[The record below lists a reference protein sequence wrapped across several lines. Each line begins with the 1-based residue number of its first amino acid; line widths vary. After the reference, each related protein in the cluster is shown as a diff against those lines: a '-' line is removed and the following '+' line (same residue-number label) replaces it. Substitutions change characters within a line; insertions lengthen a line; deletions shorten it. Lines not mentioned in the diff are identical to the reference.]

1 MRIARVRTAD
11 GPRPAVLDDGR
22 WHLVDDP
29 WADRPHR
36 TGASVAADEAE
47 LLAPCA
53 PQVVVGMAHNHG
65 PQDRL
70 LPPQA
75 FLKSAR
81 TVVGPGQATEVDPA
95 GGPVNAEAELA
106 VVIGRTARRL
116 RPADVEQVIAGWTV
130 ADDVTRVGQVRHD
143 SLFTQVKNGDGYTPL
158 GPWVCTDLG
167 PVLDGQPVALRTE
180 VLDLDGTERVA
191 EGSTADLAW
200 TVREQL
206 VYLTAHLTLGPGDVV
221 LTGAPGTSL
230 PVRPG
235 SRVRVH
241 VDGVGTLHHPAH
253 AVEAPA
259 DRSARAA
266 ARASAAT
273 PPHAGPAVGSPG

>member
-1 MRIARVRTAD
+1 MKIARVHTAN

-29 WADRPHR
+29 WADRPRR
-36 TGASVAADEAE
+36 TGESTSATDAE
-47 LLAPCA
+47 LLSPCT
-53 PQVVVGMAHNHG
+53 PQVVVGMAHNYG

-81 TVVGPGQATEVDPA
+81 TVVGPGGTTVVDPA

-116 RPADVEQVIAGWTV
+116 RPADVEEVIAGWTV
-130 ADDVTRVGQVRHD
+130 ADDVTQVGQIPHD
-143 SLFTQVKNGDGYTPL
+143 SLFTQVKNSDGFTPL

-167 PVLDGQPVALRTE
+167 PVLDGQPVTLRTE
-180 VLDLDGTERVA
+180 VLDPDGTERVA
-191 EGSTADLAW
+191 EGSTADLAR

-206 VYLTAHLTLGPGDVV
+206 VYLTAHLTLGPGDVL
-221 LTGAPGTSL
+221 LTGAPGTSV
-230 PVRPG
+230 PVVAG
-235 SRVRVH
+235 AQVRIQVA
-241 VDGVGTLHHPAH
+241 GVGDLRHS
-253 AVEAPA
+253 V
-259 DRSARAA
+259 RSVR
-266 ARASAAT
+266 
-273 PPHAGPAVGSPG
+273 

>member
-1 MRIARVRTAD
+1 MRIARVRTTD

-29 WADRPHR
+29 WADRPRR
-36 TGASVAADEAE
+36 TGGSVATGDAE
-47 LLAPCA
+47 LLAPCT
-53 PQVVVGMAHNHG
+53 PRVVVGMAHNHG

-81 TVVGPGQATEVDPA
+81 TVVGPGSATVVDPA

-116 RPADVEQVIAGWTV
+116 RPADVERVIAGWTV
-130 ADDVTRVGQVRHD
+130 ADDVTQVGQIPHD
-143 SLFTQVKNGDGYTPL
+143 SLFTQVKNGDGFTPL

-180 VLDLDGTERVA
+180 VLGPDGTRTVA

-206 VYLTAHLTLGPGDVV
+206 VYLTAHLTLGPGDVL
-221 LTGAPGTSL
+221 LTGAPGTSA
-230 PVRPG
+230 PVAAG
-235 SRVRVH
+235 AQVH
-241 VDGVGTLHHPAH
+241 VQVAGVGDLRHPVH
-253 AVEAPA
+253 AVAMPA
-259 DRSARAA
+259 DR
-266 ARASAAT
+266 
-273 PPHAGPAVGSPG
+273 